1 MLLAASP
8 ITLTAKLV
16 KNRFVFA
23 EGGHAPMS
31 HGHHDSEIQDG
42 AEHQHER
49 DGQGEDQDGEEY
61 QLGHGHNTP
70 DGGQDPIER
79 AELGEGPVGVK
90 AGNPLGVI
98 LGQDGTDDIE

>member
-49 DGQGEDQDGEEY
+49 DGQGEDQDG
-61 QLGHGHNTP
+61 
-70 DGGQDPIER
+70 DQDPVER
-79 AELGEGPVGVK
+79 GELGPSRR
-90 AGNPLGVI
+90 
-98 LGQDGTDDIE
+98 